1 MSQFRRIMLVTVG
14 KAQRSPALERAI
26 RLANASGA
34 ALHVCVLDEAGSAPD
49 REALLQERRLWFKEE
64 AQLLDAP
71 NPQFTTEAI
80 SDSDPL
86 AETLAHV
93 VEFEADLLIKDADP
107 ETPARRLLLA
117 RLDWHLL
124 RDCPIP
130 LLLAHMGAHARPKR
144 IVAAIDLDD
153 DESLN
158 RHIVEQAL
166 ALAIQSNADLHLAT
180 VFDPLAAA
188 EALPPLV
195 PNLRP
200 DQYASLSKGSRT
212 AFDSFAADYGVPH
225 PRRHFLLGT
234 FKRSM
239 RELTQ
244 HSQADVLVLG
254 TAGHKGLEHLMLGG
268 SARALLDHVRCDV
281 YAVKPP
287 ALAEKLTQRIRD
299 QASGP
304 G

>member
-1 MSQFRRIMLVTVG
+1 MTSGGRDRRAGVVLLVEEGLEGGDDDEFAV
-14 KAQRSPALERAI
+14 ALDQA
-26 RLANASGA
+26 
-34 ALHVCVLDEAGSAPD
+34 LDELGP
-49 REALLQERRLWFKEE
+49 
-64 AQLLDAP
+64 P
-71 NPQFTTEAI
+71 
-80 SDSDPL
+80 
-86 AETLAHV
+86 
-93 VEFEADLLIKDADP
+93 
-107 ETPARRLLLA
+107 
-117 RLDWHLL
+117 
-124 RDCPIP
+124 
-130 LLLAHMGAHARPKR
+130 AHADAGRGLGVGAGQGGDLMDLVGAQADQGR
-144 IVAAIDLDD
+144 LSVQIDLDD

-268 SARALLDHVRCDV
+268 SARALLDHVRFDV